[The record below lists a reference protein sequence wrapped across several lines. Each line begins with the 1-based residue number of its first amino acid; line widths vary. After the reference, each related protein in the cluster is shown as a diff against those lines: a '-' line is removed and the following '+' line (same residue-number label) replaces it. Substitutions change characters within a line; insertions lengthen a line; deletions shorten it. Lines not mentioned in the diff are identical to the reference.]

1 MAFEDY
7 ERSSSLESTVRTA
20 LTGAQAG
27 IWTALPGI
35 VQSFDASAVTAVV
48 QPAIKAMVTRPDG
61 EKQAAKLPLLLDC
74 PVVFPRGGGC
84 TLTFPVKAG
93 DACLIVC
100 CESTLSQWQ
109 SGNYAS
115 GLRFGLS
122 NAICVP
128 CLLKAA
134 PAAVSK
140 AKAKDAAILFCK
152 QAEVLVGKDEIHAE
166 YKKNV
171 ATVKLSDEGIET
183 AFKETTKVSIK
194 EKEITGQAGDDE
206 HKFVVQEG
214 LALLQ
219 CKQAKALVSDDIA
232 SLQLDTDSGVVIGK
246 NKLTASLGA
255 DAKIE
260 LSKSSVKAA
269 LGDQKRIEI
278 GSGAAGIYYDSGH
291 YIESKADE
299 TYVEGNLHVG
309 GSLIGG

>member
-1 MAFEDY
+1 MVQEFVDEIKKLIDDTLNGVHTAMPGTISGASGMTATVKPSVTFKTADGKSMAY
-7 ERSSSLESTVRTA
+7 PSLS
-20 LTGAQAG
+20 GC
-27 IWTALPGI
+27 PI
-35 VQSFDASAVTAVV
+35 VMPMSA
-48 QPAIKAMVTRPDG
+48 DG
-61 EKQAAKLPLLLDC
+61 QIGVA
-74 PVVFPRGGGC
+74 
-84 TLTFPVKAG
+84 FPVKAG

-109 SGNYAS
+109 SGNYNS

-140 AKAKDAAILFCK
+140 AKAKDAAILFCE

-183 AFKETTKVSIK
+183 AFKQTTKVSIK

-219 CKQAKALVSDDIA
+219 CKQANRHLHQHHA
-232 SLQLDTDSGVVIGK
+232 VVVWF
-246 NKLTASLGA
+246 L
-255 DAKIE
+255 
-260 LSKSSVKAA
+260 
-269 LGDQKRIEI
+269 
-278 GSGAAGIYYDSGH
+278 
-291 YIESKADE
+291 
-299 TYVEGNLHVG
+299 
-309 GSLIGG
+309 

>member
-1 MAFEDY
+1 MVQEFVDEIKKLIDDTLNGVHTAMPGTISGASGMTATVKPSVTFKTADGKSMAY
-7 ERSSSLESTVRTA
+7 PSLS
-20 LTGAQAG
+20 GC
-27 IWTALPGI
+27 PI
-35 VQSFDASAVTAVV
+35 VMPMSA
-48 QPAIKAMVTRPDG
+48 DG
-61 EKQAAKLPLLLDC
+61 QIGVA
-74 PVVFPRGGGC
+74 
-84 TLTFPVKAG
+84 FPVKAG

-109 SGNYAS
+109 SGNYNS

-140 AKAKDAAILFCK
+140 AKAKDAAILFCE

-183 AFKETTKVSIK
+183 AFKQTTKVSIK

-260 LSKSSVKAA
+260 LSKNSVKAA
-269 LGDQKRIEI
+269 LGEQKRIEI
-278 GSGAAGIYYDSGH
+278 GNGAAGIYYDSGH

>member
-1 MAFEDY
+1 M
-7 ERSSSLESTVRTA
+7 
-20 LTGAQAG
+20 
-27 IWTALPGI
+27 
-35 VQSFDASAVTAVV
+35 
-48 QPAIKAMVTRPDG
+48 
-61 EKQAAKLPLLLDC
+61 
-74 PVVFPRGGGC
+74 
-84 TLTFPVKAG
+84 
-93 DACLIVC
+93 IVC

-109 SGNYAS
+109 SGNYNS

-140 AKAKDAAILFCK
+140 AKAKDAAILFCE

-183 AFKETTKVSIK
+183 AFKQTTKVSIK

-255 DAKIE
+255 NAKIE

>member
-1 MAFEDY
+1 MAY
-7 ERSSSLESTVRTA
+7 PSLSGCPIVR
-20 LTGAQAG
+20 
-27 IWTALPGI
+27 PM
-35 VQSFDASAVTAVV
+35 SA
-48 QPAIKAMVTRPDG
+48 DG
-61 EKQAAKLPLLLDC
+61 QIGVA
-74 PVVFPRGGGC
+74 
-84 TLTFPVKAG
+84 FPVKAG

-109 SGNYAS
+109 SGNYNS

-140 AKAKDAAILFCK
+140 AKAKDAAILFCE

-183 AFKETTKVSIK
+183 AFKQTTKVSIK